1 MRLFQM
7 PVLIAIR
14 NPFRFRNP
22 YAKGLAVH
30 LFNTPPT
37 VAVYA
42 AHVTCWRRTPS
53 PWLSATP
60 DTPVTAGV
68 TTVSSFWPGD
78 EKLIFRF
85 ASANPGPR
93 GRGGGG
99 RG

>member
-1 MRLFQM
+1 MRLFQV

-53 PWLSATP
+53 PWLSLLGLSGLSAT
-60 DTPVTAGV
+60 AQHL
-68 TTVSSFWPGD
+68 PGSTYA
-78 EKLIFRF
+78 R
-85 ASANPGPR
+85 
-93 GRGGGG
+93 
-99 RG
+99 